1 MRWRGPDVRA
11 AAAPARQRRIAA
23 GALAFSLALP
33 GAAHAQW
40 SGSASAESDYRFRG
54 VSLSSGKPSLRLAV
68 NYDAPRG
75 WYAGASATQ
84 SLVTPGDL
92 YAQLL
97 GYAGYVTP
105 LAQAALDIGLT
116 ASTFVGERRY
126 DFGEAYAGL
135 LFRSGALRLSY
146 SPDYFGRH
154 VQTLY
159 LDASGQLP
167 LAGNWRLL
175 AHAGVLV
182 PLTTLAIRLPEVNH
196 ARADLRAG
204 LGWTRREVDL
214 TLAWSAASRGGP
226 PPASAAQRRGGWLV
240 TAAWFF

>member
-1 MRWRGPDVRA
+1 MRD
-11 AAAPARQRRIAA
+11 AAPPAHRRRIAA
-23 GALAFSLALP
+23 AALALALS

-54 VSLSSGKPSLRLAV
+54 VSLSGGKPSLRLAV

-84 SLVTPGDL
+84 SQLTPGDR

-97 GYAGYVTP
+97 GYAGYVMP
-105 LAQAALDIGLT
+105 LPQAALDIGVT
-116 ASTFVGERRY
+116 ASTFVGQHRY
-126 DFGEAYAGL
+126 DFGEASVGL
-135 LFRSGALRLSY
+135 LFRSGALRLNY

-159 LDASGQLP
+159 LDASGHLP

-182 PLTTLAIRLPEVNH
+182 PLTTLAIALPDVNH
-196 ARADLRAG
+196 ARADVRAG
-204 LGWTRREVDL
+204 VGWTRREVDL
-214 TLAWSAASRGGP
+214 TVAWSAASRGGP
-226 PPASAAQRRGGWLV
+226 PPASAAQRHGGWLA